1 MYDKNNNV
9 YSCTINSGGIN
20 LVYNNSTIN
29 IPFSKQFNF
38 NEWTYIAID
47 IYQNSVYTIISQLQ
61 TSLNGNIKDVILYKD
76 KNNIDIS
83 NTILNFDE
91 ITIPLNTIDIDLSNF
106 RIYNSEYS
114 IENEYQMD
122 MYSQLVQN
130 ASKLIVVDTPLNKND
145 MSFISPVR

>member
-1 MYDKNNNV
+1 M
-9 YSCTINSGGIN
+9 
-20 LVYNNSTIN
+20 
-29 IPFSKQFNF
+29 
-38 NEWTYIAID
+38 
-47 IYQNSVYTIISQLQ
+47 
-61 TSLNGNIKDVILYKD
+61 VIYKD

-83 NTILNFDE
+83 NTVLNFDK

-114 IENEYQMD
+114 IENEFQMD

-130 ASKLIVVDTPLNKND
+130 ASKLIIVDTPLNKND